1 VNRPDPTATSTP
13 AAQAAPKPELQI
25 DPKPSKD
32 LDSPVVSFVG
42 KEPTEEAVLAGAKAF
57 AQGFD
62 GPHPCKTDPCD
73 ECLDDSRRVLIAAY
87 KVDGISSAI
96 SDTGGD
102 E

>member
-1 VNRPDPTATSTP
+1 MNRPDPTATSTP

-42 KEPTEEAVLAGAKAF
+42 KEPTEEAIEAGFQAMKETMF
-57 AQGFD
+57 
-62 GPHPCKTDPCD
+62 P
-73 ECLDDSRRVLIAAY
+73 SRADYDHHLRDCATACLIAAY
-87 KVDGISSAI
+87 KVDGETSSAI

>member
-1 VNRPDPTATSTP
+1 MNDPTATSQP
-13 AAQAAPKPELQI
+13 AAQAAPSP
-25 DPKPSKD
+25 P
-32 LDSPVVSFVG
+32 DSWTRRPHSAVSFVG

-87 KVDGISSAI
+87 KVDGETSSAI